1 MFLNQKIENDFQKDV
16 YVGFAMYTSAKWT
29 SFKNEWIIM
38 KMDEFHCYYR
48 NIILSRR
55 GRPYDSFSVC
65 SLLYAITQKMS
76 DFGDCQSLQ
85 NIKHLTVSVG
95 FELRSTCGTDFMS
108 IENKTTISETL
119 GILGKILASSM
130 FHNQF
135 YHETIIRTM
144 RNNLYYSFMVLH
156 IYVYVS
162 IYVFSVF
169 VMS

>member
-1 MFLNQKIENDFQKDV
+1 
-16 YVGFAMYTSAKWT
+16 
-29 SFKNEWIIM
+29 
-38 KMDEFHCYYR
+38 
-48 NIILSRR
+48 
-55 GRPYDSFSVC
+55 
-65 SLLYAITQKMS
+65 MS
-76 DFGDCQSLQ
+76 
-85 NIKHLTVSVG
+85 T
-95 FELRSTCGTDFMS
+95 
-108 IENKTTISETL
+108 ENKTTISETL